1 LPNKQK
7 YDILFNRNIK
17 ERRLKMSKM
26 KEEMMKRQKN
36 LLKIDLLLTVISI
49 ALLLTALYVKNF
61 FWTFAGVALTIISLE
76 FLISDFQTFYRL
88 YNFKN
93 RQ

>member
-1 LPNKQK
+1 
-7 YDILFNRNIK
+7 
-17 ERRLKMSKM
+17 MSKM

-49 ALLLTALYVKNF
+49 ALLLTALYAKNF

>member
-1 LPNKQK
+1 
-7 YDILFNRNIK
+7 
-17 ERRLKMSKM
+17 MSKM

-61 FWTFAGVALTIISLE
+61 FWTFAGVALMIISLE